1 VQHEFFQ
8 PFCRPHRGRRRGSK
22 GAAAMKKRYSILVRE
37 SGSGREIELCQVDS
51 NPKKVAEAAGMKLLR
66 ISSSGRRYRIKR
78 YDWIRIVDNGDALMG
93 LHIRADKPPENAGTS
108 MEATSY
114 ESYSDSAK

>member
-1 VQHEFFQ
+1 MYS
-8 PFCRPHRGRRRGSK
+8 PRRFAADI
-22 GAAAMKKRYSILVRE
+22 GAAAEPRKVRKRYSILVRE

-93 LHIRADKPPENAGTS
+93 LHIRADKPPENAGRRDA
-108 MEATSY
+108 ATSRCRNGL
-114 ESYSDSAK
+114 